1 MSKQPEINTS
11 IPTADS
17 VAQTTCYMCACR
29 CGINV
34 HIKDGEIRYIGGNV
48 IIRSIE
54 AFSAPRDRR

>member
-1 MSKQPEINTS
+1 MSKPPELKTS
-11 IPTADS
+11 IPTAAS

-34 HIKDGEIRYIGGNV
+34 RIKDGEIRYIGGNV